1 MELAV
6 HTLSVASFF
15 SKSNIVINSSSFSA
29 KMLSAGLD
37 FPKLTD
43 SMYQQNPVDVNYNYL
58 QGANEIPL
66 VDKNSRKQ
74 ISMESTSPHLVMKRK
89 GLMLYPI
96 GSTSSSFG
104 NSSPRGDIKKRS
116 DAVLGTSKC
125 FSREFLLMKRNSF
138 VYTFKFSQ
146 VGISFC

>member
-1 MELAV
+1 MGEA
-6 HTLSVASFF
+6 TE
-15 SKSNIVINSSSFSA
+15 KA
-29 KMLSAGLD
+29 K
-37 FPKLTD
+37 
-43 SMYQQNPVDVNYNYL
+43 VDVNYNYL

-146 VGISFC
+146 YSKSNLMAHETIQVERTSGFNRTNLIPSAAVMRGNKYSRFG